1 VGLAGFSIT
10 ATFAPAIGPAIG
22 GYLNDTYR
30 WPWVFYV
37 NLVPGAVM
45 FAALWHGLPKADAR
59 LLVGAGLLV
68 FGASCFMNL
77 DLDLDYAASA
87 AVLARRHEGAR
98 PGGHFDPPVGDRDGR
113 DCAGGTAH

>member
-37 NLVPGAVM
+37 NLAPGAVM

-77 DLDLDYAASA
+77 DLRGERSCSGPTSRGRST
-87 AVLARRHEGAR
+87 RRS
-98 PGGHFDPPVGDRDGR
+98 F
-113 DCAGGTAH
+113 